1 MEILKQKSIQEY
13 EAYLLFNSMIM
24 YLISFVIL
32 YVIINRFFGLNM
44 PCEYKII
51 YGHQCRSC
59 GLTRGLY
66 NCLSFHFKEANTLN
80 NQSVFYFLT
89 FIIQLGLR
97 QLIRFISIKDMPLIK
112 SNYKLLFGADI
123 VALIII
129 LTLNI
134 IMYG

>member
-1 MEILKQKSIQEY
+1 MEILKQKPIQQY

-24 YLISFVIL
+24 YLISFAIL
-32 YVIINRFFGLNM
+32 YVVINRFFGLNI

-66 NCLSFHFKEANTLN
+66 SCLSLHFQKANTFN

-89 FIIQLGLR
+89 FIIQLVLR
-97 QLIRFISIKDMPLIK
+97 RFIRFISIKDMPLIK
-112 SNYKLLFGADI
+112 SNYKILFGADI
-123 VALIII
+123 AALIII

>member
-1 MEILKQKSIQEY
+1 MEILKQKPIQQY

-24 YLISFVIL
+24 YLISFAIL

-66 NCLSFHFKEANTLN
+66 SCLSLHFQEANSFN
-80 NQSVFYFLT
+80 NQSVFYFLA
-89 FIIQLGLR
+89 FMIQLVLR
-97 QLIRFISIKDMPLIK
+97 RFIRFISIKDMLFIK

-123 VALIII
+123 AALITI
-129 LTLNI
+129 LTFNI

>member
-1 MEILKQKSIQEY
+1 MEILKQKPIQHY

-24 YLISFVIL
+24 YLISFAIF
-32 YVIINRFFGLNM
+32 YVVVNRFFGLNM

-66 NCLSFHFKEANTLN
+66 SCLSLHFQEASTLN

>member
-59 GLTRGLY
+59 RLTRGLY

-80 NQSVFYFLT
+80 NQSVFYFLIIIAQIAFRLLIQ
-89 FIIQLGLR
+89 FIAFR
-97 QLIRFISIKDMPLIK
+97 HMSLIK
-112 SNYKLLFGADI
+112 SKYRLLFGADI
-123 VALIII
+123 AALIII
-129 LTLNI
+129 LTFNI